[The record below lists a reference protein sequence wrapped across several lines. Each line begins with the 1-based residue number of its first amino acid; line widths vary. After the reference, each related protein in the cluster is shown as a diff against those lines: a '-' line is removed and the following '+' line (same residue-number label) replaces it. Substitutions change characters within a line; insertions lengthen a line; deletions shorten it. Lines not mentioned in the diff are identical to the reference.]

1 MSLASLL
8 RSRLSS
14 SVAPLISWTTVR
26 SRSISGIYNF
36 NTSIIPSLMSG
47 GSNNIS
53 SSRSVWSEVIRQV
66 PSDDPNK
73 AGQLTFEDP
82 DLADSRMLRAVRAEG
97 KLLLY
102 CSGLHNFIL
111 WYVLFVFWYLV
122 LYLSS
127 PIIINVYCLQLSTV
141 SSIYHSTITKKT
153 KLCQTWKE
161 MDEVSRS

>member
-1 MSLASLL
+1 MSLGSLL

-14 SVAPLISWTTVR
+14 SVTPLISWTTAR
-26 SRSISGIYNF
+26 SRSVSGIYNF

>member
-153 KLCQTWKE
+153 KLC
-161 MDEVSRS
+161 